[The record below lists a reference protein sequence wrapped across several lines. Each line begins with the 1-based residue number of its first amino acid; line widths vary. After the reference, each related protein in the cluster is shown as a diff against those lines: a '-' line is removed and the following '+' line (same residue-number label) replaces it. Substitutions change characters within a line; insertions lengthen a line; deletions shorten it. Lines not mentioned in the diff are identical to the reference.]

1 MSSPGPDPRLSLRD
15 NDLSSRDM
23 GPVVRAASLRG
34 LPALVDALG
43 GDSAALLARF
53 GVTRE
58 AVSSDDAVIG
68 VRSAGL
74 LLETAAAE
82 LGRPDL
88 GLLLAERQDAGVL
101 GPLAVAIENART
113 LGEALASASRFLFVH
128 SPALSIAQVADPEE
142 VRGVLAVRYGAAV
155 DGAAEPLPLPPQAAD
170 LGLGLLHR
178 IILLLHGGPYGLRSA
193 HLAHPPLVPVTRYT
207 DFFGS
212 DVRFERPAAVLRLPA
227 ALTAAPV
234 AGGDRLLRTL
244 ALDYLESHFA
254 EPGQTVAG
262 RVRGALARS
271 LGSAPPQVADVAR
284 LLRLHPRTLQRHLA
298 AEGTTFEAVLDE
310 VRRDAAHR
318 LITTTDLPF
327 AQVTAMLG
335 LAAQSGLT
343 RAVRRWFG
351 TTPTRLRAGRRGS

>member
-1 MSSPGPDPRLSLRD
+1 
-15 NDLSSRDM
+15 M

-34 LPALVDALG
+34 LPALVDGLG
-43 GDSAALLARF
+43 SDPDALLARF

-58 AVSSDDAVIG
+58 AVASDDAVIG

-82 LGRPDL
+82 LERPDL

-128 SPALSIAQVADPEE
+128 SPALSIAQVPDPEE
-142 VRGVLAVRYGAAV
+142 VRGVLAVRYGAA
-155 DGAAEPLPLPPQAAD
+155 DPSGATQPLPPQAAD

-207 DFFGS
+207 EFFGA
-212 DVRFERPAAVLRLPA
+212 DVRFARPAAVLRLPA
-227 ALTAAPV
+227 ALTSAPV

-271 LGSAPPQVADVAR
+271 LGSAPPQVGDVAR

-298 AEGTTFEAVLDE
+298 AEGTTFERVLDE

-327 AQVTAMLG
+327 AQVAAMLG

-351 TTPTRLRAGRRGS
+351 ATPTRLRAGRVGAGGAHG

>member
-1 MSSPGPDPRLSLRD
+1 VWRDAADPCLSVRD
-15 NDLSSRDM
+15 NHLPLRDM

-58 AVSSDDAVIG
+58 AVASDEAVIG
-68 VRSAGL
+68 VRGAGL

-82 LGRPDL
+82 LERPDL

-113 LGEALASASRFLFVH
+113 LGEALDSASRFLFVH
-128 SPALSIAQVADPEE
+128 SPALSIAQVPDPEE
-142 VRGVLAVRYGAAV
+142 VRGVLAVRYGAA
-155 DGAAEPLPLPPQAAD
+155 DPSGQTQPLPPQAAD

-193 HLAHPPLVPVTRYT
+193 HLAHPPLVPVSRYT
-207 DFFGS
+207 EFFGA
-212 DVRFERPAAVLRLPA
+212 DVRFERPATVLRLPA
-227 ALTAAPV
+227 ALAAAPV

-262 RVRGALARS
+262 RVRGTLARS
-271 LGSAPPQVADVAR
+271 LGSAPPQVGEAAR

-298 AEGTTFEAVLDE
+298 AEGVTFERVLDE

-327 AQVTAMLG
+327 AQVAAMVG

-351 TTPTRLRAGRRGS
+351 TTPTRLRAGRRG

>member
-1 MSSPGPDPRLSLRD
+1 
-15 NDLSSRDM
+15 M

-43 GDSAALLARF
+43 GDPDGLFARF

-82 LGRPDL
+82 LERPDL
-88 GLLLAERQDAGVL
+88 GLLLAERQDAGIL

-128 SPALSIAQVADPEE
+128 SPALSIAQVPDPEE
-142 VRGVLAVRYGAAV
+142 VRGVLAVRYGAA
-155 DGAAEPLPLPPQAAD
+155 DPSGATQPLPPQAAD

-207 DFFGS
+207 EFFGA

-262 RVRGALARS
+262 RVRGALGRS
-271 LGSAPPQVADVAR
+271 LGSAPPQVGDVAR

-298 AEGTTFEAVLDE
+298 AEGTTFERVLDE

-351 TTPTRLRAGRRGS
+351 TTPTRLRAGRVRS

>member
-1 MSSPGPDPRLSLRD
+1 
-15 NDLSSRDM
+15 M

-43 GDSAALLARF
+43 GDPDALLARF

-142 VRGVLAVRYGAAV
+142 VRGVLAVRYGAA
-155 DGAAEPLPLPPQAAD
+155 DPSGATQPLPAQAAD

-207 DFFGS
+207 DFFGA
-212 DVRFERPAAVLRLPA
+212 DVRFARPAAVLRLPA

-271 LGSAPPQVADVAR
+271 LGSAPPQVGDVAR

-298 AEGTTFEAVLDE
+298 AEGTTFERVLDE

-327 AQVTAMLG
+327 GQVTAMLG

-351 TTPTRLRAGRRGS
+351 TTPTGLRAGPTGTHG